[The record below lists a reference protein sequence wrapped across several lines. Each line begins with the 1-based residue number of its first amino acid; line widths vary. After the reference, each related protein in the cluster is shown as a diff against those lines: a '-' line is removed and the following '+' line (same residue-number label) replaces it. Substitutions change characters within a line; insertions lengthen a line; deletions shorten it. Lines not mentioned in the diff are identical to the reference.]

1 MSKKD
6 LSEQDVRTK
15 YITPAIIASD
25 WDLHTQIREEVTFTA
40 GRIIVRGKLYSRG
53 KAKRADY
60 VLYHKPN
67 QPIAIIEAKDN
78 KHSLGDGMQ
87 QALDYAETLDVPFA
101 FSSNGD
107 GFLFHDRTGLPDPV
121 EPRLSSRCKKLQ
133 QNHAEAHQRVR
144 TRKN

>member
-1 MSKKD
+1 MSKKN
-6 LSEQDVRTK
+6 LSEQDIRTK

-40 GRIIVRGKLYSRG
+40 GRIIVRGKLHSRG

-67 QPIAIIEAKDN
+67 QPIAIVEAKDN

-101 FSSNGD
+101 FSSNELLTED
-107 GFLFHDRTGLPDPV
+107 KALLADVATTRDL
-121 EPRLSSRCKKLQ
+121 LKQKLMS
-133 QNHAEAHQRVR
+133 ALEKGG
-144 TRKN
+144 TT

>member
-1 MSKKD
+1 MSKKN
-6 LSEQDVRTK
+6 LSEQDIRTK

-67 QPIAIIEAKDN
+67 QPIAIVEAKDN

-101 FSSNGD
+101 FSSNELLTED
-107 GFLFHDRTGLPDPV
+107 KALLADVATTRDL
-121 EPRLSSRCKKLQ
+121 LKQKLMSALEREGQ
-133 QNHAEAHQRVR
+133 HE
-144 TRKN
+144 

>member
-1 MSKKD
+1 MSKKN
-6 LSEQDVRTK
+6 LSEQDIRTK

-25 WDLHTQIREEVTFTA
+25 WNLHTQIREEVTFTA

-67 QPIAIIEAKDN
+67 QPIAIVEAKDN

-101 FSSNGD
+101 FSSNELLTEYKALLAD
-107 GFLFHDRTGLPDPV
+107 VAT
-121 EPRLSSRCKKLQ
+121 
-133 QNHAEAHQRVR
+133 
-144 TRKN
+144 TRDLLKQELMSALERGGQHE

>member
-1 MSKKD
+1 MSKKE
-6 LSEQDVRTK
+6 LSEQDIRTK

-67 QPIAIIEAKDN
+67 QPIAIVEAKDN
-78 KHSLGDGMQ
+78 KHSFGDGMQ
-87 QALDYAETLDVPFA
+87 QALDYAEALDVPFA
-101 FSSNGD
+101 FSSNE
-107 GFLFHDRTGLPDPV
+107 LLTGYKALLADV
-121 EPRLSSRCKKLQ
+121 ATTRELLKQKLMS
-133 QNHAEAHQRVR
+133 ALEKGG
-144 TRKN
+144 TT

>member
-1 MSKKD
+1 MSKKN
-6 LSEQDVRTK
+6 LSEQDIRTK

-40 GRIIVRGKLYSRG
+40 GRIIVRGKLYFRG

-67 QPIAIIEAKDN
+67 QPIAIVEAKDN
-78 KHSLGDGMQ
+78 KHSFGDGMQ

-101 FSSNGD
+101 FSSNELLTED
-107 GFLFHDRTGLPDPV
+107 KALLADVATTRDL
-121 EPRLSSRCKKLQ
+121 LKQKLMS
-133 QNHAEAHQRVR
+133 ALERGGI
-144 TRKN
+144 T